1 MAVQFANFLGAPVEK
16 PDFSGISNLFENVLK
31 GYQMAGEPERMRE
44 EEKKKALERDSL
56 LFANALK
63 KKEVEHKDTEYAL
76 DDARQQGLIN
86 KNQYDIAREKLE
98 LQNAP
103 EENRLANLFKQ
114 IQIEKM
120 KRELSDPFGGKGEK
134 PYKVFEA
141 LPAQDKLEVTA
152 VGRGMGLTPTET
164 VRRLHKGET
173 LESIAE
179 SKGINVNDVEK
190 IYSSSPVN
198 VRNAQNRMGFLEEL
212 KSLEKPLE
220 EAIAPYSQK
229 IYGYSPQQL
238 ADAIKNTDPDKQ
250 AKFLAARALQP
261 ELSALRLNVAGAK
274 VGITAIQEMTNKSLG
289 KSNIYEGLV
298 KPQVYKKMQE
308 YITKWVSDAGK
319 AYNDKILK
327 PAVKIEA
334 SESLGK
340 PIKAPTIPSNIQT
353 KEDYQKWISSLPK
366 EQQAA
371 LQGEIPGKYPKSTVK
386 IISPNGKL
394 VDIPESEVN
403 AALAAGGRRA

>member
-1 MAVQFANFLGAPVEK
+1 
-16 PDFSGISNLFENVLK
+16 
-31 GYQMAGEPERMRE
+31 
-44 EEKKKALERDSL
+44 
-56 LFANALK
+56 
-63 KKEVEHKDTEYAL
+63 
-76 DDARQQGLIN
+76 
-86 KNQYDIAREKLE
+86 
-98 LQNAP
+98 
-103 EENRLANLFKQ
+103 
-114 IQIEKM
+114 
-120 KRELSDPFGGKGEK
+120 
-134 PYKVFEA
+134 
-141 LPAQDKLEVTA
+141 
-152 VGRGMGLTPTET
+152 
-164 VRRLHKGET
+164 
-173 LESIAE
+173 
-179 SKGINVNDVEK
+179 
-190 IYSSSPVN
+190 
-198 VRNAQNRMGFLEEL
+198 MGFLEEL

-353 KEDYQKWISSLPK
+353 KEDYQKWLTALPI
-366 EQQAA
+366 EQQRA
-371 LQGEIPGKYPKSTVK
+371 LERDQF
-386 IISPNGKL
+386 
-394 VDIPESEVN
+394 
-403 AALAAGGRRA
+403 GG